1 MYINWQTYDVLL
13 LNPSLL
19 CFDCHTTITHAYQI
33 NRDNIDTTNMTT
45 SKCLQNLSTQIPIAN
60 DTNKSTPIIL
70 ACHVS
75 SLPSS
80 RLCNNFLSPAA
91 SHKPKSKANQNNK
104 KKLLKCQNQNKQT
117 KKSGIWINN
126 CPNHSTLSA
135 SQTANIVR
143 DQIFRY
149 CAFTQQNMH
158 TNTYKTKS
166 IKHIELTNCEFK
178 KNSEC
183 THASV

>member
-33 NRDNIDTTNMTT
+33 NRDNIETTNMTT
-45 SKCLQNLSTQIPIAN
+45 SKCLQNLSNQIPIAN
-60 DTNKSTPIIL
+60 DANKSTPIIL

-91 SHKPKSKANQNNK
+91 SHKPKAKQTKIIK
-104 KKLLKCQNQNKQT
+104 KQLKCQNQNKQT
-117 KKSGIWINN
+117 KNREFELITVQITQHYRHHRQQTSSEIKY
-126 CPNHSTLSA
+126 SA
-135 SQTANIVR
+135 IVLLLNKTCIQT
-143 DQIFRY
+143 
-149 CAFTQQNMH
+149 H
-158 TNTYKTKS
+158 TKTNQLNTS
-166 IKHIELTNCEFK
+166 N
-178 KNSEC
+178 
-183 THASV
+183 